1 VRRVRIKDLFR
12 EQRIFEIRAVVAA
25 AVVFALMLLVAGR
38 LFWLQVVQYDHYAS
52 LSQGNR
58 VRIEPLPP
66 DRGLLIDRNGRV
78 IAENTP
84 AYQITLT
91 REQVPDVEATL
102 RRLVAIGLLDKG
114 DQQRIARLVRE
125 RPAFEAVPIR
135 LRLTDEEV
143 GLFAVHRHEL
153 QGVEL
158 ATRVAR
164 YYPYGP
170 VGVHAIGYVGSISE
184 DDLKRIDKDEY
195 FGTAAIGKIGLER
208 SYEDRLHGEGG
219 FREVLVNAEGRSVQT
234 LGGAVP
240 ELRVRR
246 PVAGHDLELALD
258 IELTRVAEEALGT
271 QRGAVVA
278 LDPWTGDVLAL
289 ASTPTYDPNLFARG
303 ISGADYRALTG
314 DPDQPLYNRA
324 LRGTYPPGS
333 TIKPLMALAGLETG
347 VIRPE
352 DRIFC
357 PGAYSLPGSSHRFRD
372 WKREGHG
379 TVDMQDA
386 VASSCDVYFYRLANT
401 MGIQRIHDFMA
412 KIGFG
417 ARTGI
422 DIEGERP
429 GIMPSQAWKKQAFRQ
444 REMQVWFPG
453 ETVIVGIGQG
463 YWTATPL
470 QLAHAT
476 AVLATRGKHFAPR
489 IVRGI
494 RDPRSGASTPV
505 PARALPTV
513 ELETPANWEIIVDA
527 MVAVTSGPRGT
538 ATRAARGAAYSIAG
552 KTGTAQ
558 VFSLGQNEKYNEK
571 DIAERLRDH
580 ALFVAFAPAE
590 DPKIVVAVLV
600 ENGGSGSG
608 TAAPVA
614 RKVFDAY
621 LGGATA
627 APAGATPAAAAA
639 PAGAAPGAR
648 P

>member
-1 VRRVRIKDLFR
+1 MRRVRIKDLFS
-12 EQRIFEIRAVVAA
+12 EQRIFEIRALVAA
-25 AVVFALMLLVAGR
+25 AVVVGLMLAVGGR
-38 LFWLQVVQYDHYAS
+38 LLWLQVVRYEHYAG

-66 DRGLLIDRNGRV
+66 DRGLLLDRHGRV

-91 REQVPDVEATL
+91 LEQVPDLGATL
-102 RRLVAIGLLDKG
+102 ARLVDIGLVEPD
-114 DQQRIARLVRE
+114 DQERIARLVQS

-135 LRLTDEEV
+135 MRLTDEEV
-143 GLFAVHRHEL
+143 GRFAVHRHEL
-153 QGVEL
+153 PGAEL

-164 YYPYGP
+164 HYPYGA
-170 VGVHAIGYVGSISE
+170 VGVHAVGYVGSISE
-184 DDLKRIDKDEY
+184 DDLQRIDRDAY
-195 FGTAAIGKIGLER
+195 FGTASIGKIGLER
-208 SYEDRLHGEGG
+208 TYEDRLHGTGG
-219 FREVLVNAEGRSVQT
+219 FREVLVNAKGRSVET
-234 LGGAVP
+234 LGGVAP
-240 ELRVRR
+240 ELRVRP
-246 PVAGHDLELALD
+246 PVAGEDLELALD
-258 IELTRVAEEALGT
+258 IELTRVAEEALGER
-271 QRGAVVA
+271 RGAVVA
-278 LDPWTGDVLAL
+278 LDPWNGDVLAL
-289 ASTPTYDPNLFARG
+289 ASTPTYDPNKFARG

-333 TIKPLMALAGLETG
+333 TIKPLMALAGLEARI
-347 VIRPE
+347 IRPE

-357 PGAYSLPGSSHRFRD
+357 PGAFSLPGSRHRYRD

-379 TVDMQDA
+379 TVDMRDA
-386 VASSCDVYFYRLANT
+386 VATSCDVYFYRLANT

-429 GIMPSQAWKKQAFRQ
+429 GIMPSPAWKKQSFRQ

-476 AVLATRGKHFAPR
+476 AVLATRGPHFAPR
-489 IVRGI
+489 LVRGF
-494 RDPRSGASTPV
+494 RDPRTGESSPV
-505 PARALPTV
+505 PPKPLPSV
-513 ELETPANWEIIVDA
+513 ELESPENWEVIVDA

-538 ATRAARGAAYSIAG
+538 ATRAAQGAGYSIAG

-558 VFSLGQNEKYNEK
+558 VFSLGQNEKYDETK
-571 DIAERLRDH
+571 IDERLRDH

-590 DPKIVVAVLV
+590 EPRIVVAVLV
-600 ENGGSGSG
+600 ENGGSGSAA
-608 TAAPVA
+608 AAPVA

-621 LGGATA
+621 LSGATA
-627 APAGATPAAAAA
+627 AGAPAAAGEA
-639 PAGAAPGAR
+639 PAAGAAP
-648 P
+648 

>member
-1 VRRVRIKDLFR
+1 MRRVRIKDLFR
-12 EQRIFEIRAVVAA
+12 EQRIFEIRALVAA
-25 AVVFALMLLVAGR
+25 AVVASLMLVVGGR
-38 LFWLQVVQYDHYAS
+38 LYWLQVVDYEHYAS

-66 DRGLLIDRNGRV
+66 DRGLLLDRHGRV

-91 REQVPDVEATL
+91 REQVPDLAATL
-102 RRLVAIGLLDKG
+102 ARLVEIGLVDA
-114 DQQRIARLVRE
+114 DQRDRVARLVRE

-153 QGVEL
+153 PGVEL

-164 YYPYGP
+164 YYPYGA

-184 DDLKRIDKDEY
+184 DDLKRINKDDY
-195 FGTAAIGKIGLER
+195 FGTAAIGKIGLEH
-208 SYEDRLHGEGG
+208 SYEDRLHGRGG
-219 FREVLVNAEGRSVQT
+219 FREVLVNAKGRSVQM
-234 LGGAVP
+234 LGGAEP
-240 ELRVRR
+240 DLRLR
-246 PVAGHDLELALD
+246 PPHAGEDLQLALD
-258 IELTRVAEEALGT
+258 IELTRVAEEALGE

-278 LDPWTGDVLAL
+278 LDPWSGDVLAL

-303 ISGADYRALTG
+303 ISSVDYRALTA

-324 LRGTYPPGS
+324 MRGTYPPGS

-347 VIRPE
+347 VVRPE

-357 PGAYSLPGSSHRFRD
+357 PGAYSLPGSRHRYRD

-379 TVDMQDA
+379 TVAMQDA

-422 DIEGERP
+422 DIDGERP
-429 GIMPSQAWKKQAFRQ
+429 GIMPSPAWKKQSFRQ

-489 IVRGI
+489 LVNGI
-494 RDPRSGASTPV
+494 RDPRTGKTAPV
-505 PARALPTV
+505 PPRPLPSV
-513 ELETPANWEIIVDA
+513 ELENPANWEVIVDA

-538 ATRAARGAAYSIAG
+538 ATRAARGAAYTIAG

-558 VFSLGQNEKYNEK
+558 VFSLGQNEKYNEAE
-571 DIAERLRDH
+571 IAERLRDH

-590 DPKIVVAVLV
+590 EPSIVVAVLV

-621 LGGATA
+621 LSGATA
-627 APAGATPAAAAA
+627 GKDAESGAP
-639 PAGAAPGAR
+639 GAAPGGSQ
-648 P
+648 

>member
-12 EQRIFEIRAVVAA
+12 EQRIFEIRSLVAA
-25 AVVFALMLLVAGR
+25 AVVVGLMLVVAGR
-38 LFWLQVVQYDHYAS
+38 LFWLQVIHHDHYAS

-66 DRGLLIDRNGRV
+66 DRGLLLDRHGRV

-91 REQVPDVEATL
+91 REQVPDLPGT
-102 RRLVAIGLLDKG
+102 
-114 DQQRIARLVRE
+114 IARLAGIGLIEADEQDRIE
-125 RPAFEAVPIR
+125 RQLRSRPAFEAVPIR

-143 GLFAVHRHEL
+143 ARFAVHRHEL
-153 QGVEL
+153 PGVEL

-164 YYPYGP
+164 HYPYGP

-184 DDLKRIDKDEY
+184 DDLKRIDRQEY

-208 SYEDRLHGEGG
+208 TYEDRLHGLGG
-219 FREVLVNAEGRSVQT
+219 FREVLVNAKGRSVAT
-234 LGGAVP
+234 LGGVVP
-240 ELRVRR
+240 DLRSRAPR
-246 PVAGHDLELALD
+246 AGEDLELALD

-271 QRGAVVA
+271 YRGAVVA
-278 LDPWTGDVLAL
+278 LDPWNGDVLAL

-303 ISGADYRALTG
+303 ISSADYRALTG

-333 TIKPLMALAGLETG
+333 TIKPLMALAGLETRL
-347 VIRPE
+347 IRPE

-357 PGAYSLPGSSHRFRD
+357 PGAFSLPGSRHRFRD

-379 TVDMQDA
+379 TVDMRDA
-386 VASSCDVYFYRLANT
+386 VATSCDVYFYRLANT

-417 ARTGI
+417 SATGI
-422 DIEGERP
+422 DVEGERP
-429 GIMPSQAWKKQAFRQ
+429 GIMPSPAWKKQSFRQ
-444 REMQVWFPG
+444 REAQVWFPG

-476 AVLATRGKHFAPR
+476 AVLATRGPHFAPR
-489 IVRGI
+489 LVRGL
-494 RDPRSGASTPV
+494 RDPGTGESTPV
-505 PARALPTV
+505 PPRPLPSV
-513 ELETPANWEIIVDA
+513 QLDNPANWEVIVDA

-538 ATRAARGAAYSIAG
+538 ATRAARGAGYTIAG

-571 DIAERLRDH
+571 EIAERLRDH

-590 DPKIVVAVLV
+590 EPKIVVAVVV

-608 TAAPVA
+608 TAAPIA
-614 RKVFDAY
+614 RTVFDAY
-621 LGGATA
+621 LSGATA
-627 APAGATPAAAAA
+627 PAATAA
-639 PAGAAPGAR
+639 GTAAEEAVTP
-648 P
+648 